1 MHFFLVLN
9 TLRNSTE
16 IKEPMHSMAQI
27 YANTSKR
34 VFARNPEETTELGFD
49 RILQYGFCPENM
61 INDL

>member
-34 VFARNPEETTELGFD
+34 VLQGILKKQQSLDLTGFFSMAFARRT
-49 RILQYGFCPENM
+49 
-61 INDL
+61 